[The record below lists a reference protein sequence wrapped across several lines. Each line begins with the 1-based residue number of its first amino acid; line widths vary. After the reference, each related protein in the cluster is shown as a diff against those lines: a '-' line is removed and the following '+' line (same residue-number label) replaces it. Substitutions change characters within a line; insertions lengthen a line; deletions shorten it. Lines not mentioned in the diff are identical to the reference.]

1 MYDRV
6 LVAIDGDEGSETV
19 LDHAL
24 TIAENHGAEIY
35 ALYVVDRRVYA
46 SAFDEGPSSRKDELR
61 EEGEDAVGTVKAR
74 AAERGLDATTAVRDG
89 DPTKVVPAYADEV
102 DADLLVVG
110 SHGKTPREK
119 VQGLGSVSEAVVKST
134 DRAVLVVGVG
144 SGRGADRDAGEEADE
159 EADE

>member
-1 MYDRV
+1 M
-6 LVAIDGDEGSETV
+6 
-19 LDHAL
+19 
-24 TIAENHGAEIY
+24 
-35 ALYVVDRRVYA
+35 
-46 SAFDEGPSSRKDELR
+46 
-61 EEGEDAVGTVKAR
+61 KAR